1 MLKTRTIT
9 AAVLIVAFI
18 AALFLSSSA
27 LFALIVAF
35 VVAAAAWEWSRLCGV
50 VHEHFQTAFAALV
63 GILSL
68 IALYLPY
75 DPVFMRWLLLLGFVY
90 WLVVLFMLYLV
101 PVKHPVTQSDG
112 VALLGGIFILLIAA
126 IAIQY
131 LRGYAPKASAWLLLY
146 ALSIVWTMDT
156 GAYFAGK
163 RFGKTRLAP
172 LISPG
177 KTWEGVFGGL
187 IATLLVMLVVLL
199 VADWATGDR
208 LKLIAAT
215 VLTAAASVFGDLY
228 ESRMKRSAG
237 RKDSSAMLPGHGGV
251 LDRIDG
257 VLSAIPVFAFV
268 WAWL

>member
-18 AALFLSSSA
+18 ADLFLSSFA
-27 LFALIVAF
+27 LFALILSF

-50 VHEHFQTAFAALV
+50 LNEHFQTAFAALV
-63 GILSL
+63 GLLSL

-75 DPVFMRWLLLLGFVY
+75 DPFFVRWLFLLGFVY
-90 WLVVLFMLYLV
+90 WLVVFFMLYLA
-101 PVKHPVTQSDG
+101 PVKSRVTTIDSA
-112 VALLGGIFILLIAA
+112 ALLGGMFILVIAA

-131 LRGYAPKASAWLLLY
+131 LRSYAPQGSAWLLLY
-146 ALSIVWTMDT
+146 ALSVVWTMDT

-177 KTWEGVFGGL
+177 KTWEGVVGGL
-187 IATLLVMLVVLL
+187 VAAALVMFVIVLF
-199 VADWATGDR
+199 ADWAADNR
-208 LKLIAAT
+208 LKLVVAT

-228 ESRMKRSAG
+228 ESRMKRAAD